1 MSFVEEI
8 KNVFIKKE
16 ISKFWIIF
24 LGIFIIT
31 ILDALSFSIIIPL
44 FNVIF
49 LNKIPSNFLNLKNFE
64 LTINI
69 KVIFLIL
76 FTFIFY
82 FKNLFIILFNNFFIN
97 FLKRITD
104 RIAHSLF
111 SYYLNQEY
119 IFFIKKSSENFLQKI
134 NNDVR
139 GLNDFLLSLFN
150 FVVESI
156 FLVALCFL
164 LFFINQKIFFIC
176 FLTFSLVLSV
186 YYKLF
191 KKRINSWANIYRKS
205 TGDVQNLIIEG
216 THGFKDII
224 MFNLRDSFIKDF
236 DKNFENSTKTLSRI
250 NFLNNIQKY
259 WLELTAFSTLILALF
274 YFVFL
279 DLDVSNLIPVFG
291 LFVIT
296 LFRLMLSANKII
308 VSAHG
313 LKFNYP
319 SFKALSDEFRDFKKN
334 NRINSSEKIFFND
347 SIEFKNVYFSYTNNS
362 YNILD
367 NFSFICRK
375 NDFLVISGDNGSGK
389 TTLLNLIAGLI
400 KPVYG
405 QVLVDKTFDLY
416 SNSNIWF
423 QKLSYVQQNIFLL
436 DNTIKHNIT
445 LTLEDQIDY
454 HRFNKI
460 IDCLQLEVFFK
471 NLPDQLNTKVGVNGI
486 SLSGGQKQIISLARA
501 LYKNSEILILDE
513 ATSAL
518 DVNMIALVKKLL
530 LSLKG
535 KKTIIMVTH
544 DLNYFSICSNKVIE
558 IKSGTLNILKS

>member
-1 MSFVEEI
+1 MYFFNEI
-8 KNVFIKKE
+8 KNIFIKKE

-24 LGIFIIT
+24 LGIFIVT
-31 ILDALSFSIIIPL
+31 ILDALSFSVIIPL

-49 LNKIPSNFLNLKNFE
+49 FNKIPLNFLNFNNFE

-69 KVIFLIL
+69 KIIFLIL
-76 FTFIFY
+76 FAFIFF
-82 FKNLFIILFNNFFIN
+82 FKNFFIIIFNNFFIN
-97 FLKRITD
+97 FLKKITD

-111 SYYLNQEY
+111 FYYLNQEY
-119 IFFIKKSSENFLQKI
+119 IFFLKKSSENFLQKI
-134 NNDVR
+134 SNDVR
-139 GLNDFLLSLFN
+139 ALNEFLLSFFN
-150 FVVESI
+150 FVVECI
-156 FLVALCFL
+156 FLVALCIL
-164 LFFINQKIFFIC
+164 LFIINQKIFFIC
-176 FLTFSLVLSV
+176 FFTFSLVLSI

-191 KKRINSWANIYRKS
+191 KTRINSWANIYRKS
-205 TGDVQNLIIEG
+205 TEDVQNLVGEG
-216 THGFKDII
+216 FHGFKDII
-224 MFNLRDSFIKDF
+224 LFNLRDSFIKDF
-236 DKNFENSTKTLSRI
+236 DTNFVNSTRTLSRI
-250 NFLNNIQKY
+250 SFLNNVQKY

-279 DLDVSNLIPVFG
+279 DLDINKLIPVFG
-291 LFVIT
+291 LFLVT
-296 LFRLMLSANKII
+296 LFRLMLSVNKVI
-308 VSAHG
+308 VSVHG

-319 SFKALSDEFRDFKKN
+319 SFKSISEEFRDLKKN
-334 NRINSSEKIFFND
+334 NRINSNEKFFFND
-347 SIEFKNVYFSYTNNS
+347 SIEFKNVYFSYENNS

-367 NFSFICRK
+367 NVSFTCRK

-400 KPVYG
+400 KPVSG
-405 QVLVDKTFDLY
+405 QVFVDKTFDLY
-416 SNSNIWF
+416 FNSNVWF

-445 LTLEDQIDY
+445 LSLEDQIDY
-454 HRFNKI
+454 HSFNKI
-460 IDCLQLEVFFK
+460 IDSLQLDKFFK

-518 DVNMIALVKKLL
+518 DVNMIAIVKKLL

-544 DLNYFSICSNKVIE
+544 DLNYFSGCFDKVIE